1 LTNKFDKRF
10 IRFLF
15 VGGLN
20 TLFGYGVFALL
31 IFLGLHYVL
40 AVTLGTIIGILFN
53 FKTTGLI
60 VFKSNDNNLIYKFFG
75 VYVVVYVINLV
86 GLRIFNQLNVSNY
99 IAGAVMLL
107 PVAVISFLL
116 MKTFVFNDK
125 LSVVKSKAR
134 S

>member
-1 LTNKFDKRF
+1 LINKIDKRF